1 MADCSYISKIDIKQI
16 NFLTEPVKVS
26 VVSCRVSPKTLE
38 DFISFLWTEAIFPRS
53 LVVEQV
59 TNESRF
65 LIFKLSDF
73 AALVGNLLKTI
84 KVGHGKTIA
93 EDFVTQCHK
102 FQ

>member
-38 DFISFLWTEAIFPRS
+38 DSISFLWTEAIFPRS

-93 EDFVTQCHK
+93 EDFMMQCHK

>member
-1 MADCSYISKIDIKQI
+1 M
-16 NFLTEPVKVS
+16 VS
-26 VVSCRVSPKTLE
+26 RRVSPKTLE
-38 DFISFLWTEAIFPRS
+38 DFISFLWTEAIFPCS

-65 LIFKLSDF
+65 LIFQLSDF

-84 KVGHGKTIA
+84 QNEPRLSIA
-93 EDFVTQCHK
+93 EDFIPQCHK

>member
-1 MADCSYISKIDIKQI
+1 MADCSYISKIDKKSI

-38 DFISFLWTEAIFPRS
+38 DFISFLWTEAIFPCS

-65 LIFKLSDF
+65 LSFQLSDF
-73 AALVGNLLKTI
+73 AALVSNLLKTI
-84 KVGHGKTIA
+84 K
-93 EDFVTQCHK
+93 
-102 FQ
+102 